1 MKILYKVLTFFVLI
15 IVLIVIALNSS
26 WVIKKVAD
34 KFAPEYKISYN
45 DISGNVFTGIKISGL
60 KFDDQLMVENIKFAW
75 NPSKLLYKRVAI
87 NELIVEEIN
96 VDVVKALIASF
107 PTGEDNSTSEPFP
120 LVVLIDKV
128 YISLNAF
135 EEENVLIR
143 KTDLKVEDIKYT
155 ANSITI
161 ESLSLHVDT
170 NITNIVLEASL
181 DDGGLE
187 ITKLIVDEVDTVSL
201 EHIFLT
207 KDSNSSEVDKNTSAE
222 VNATQEPLNPL
233 IPSKL
238 LLKEFKL
245 ILKARNYK
253 TAELEKFE
261 FIISNL
267 KADITHLLVE
277 NAEVKLNILT
287 NLSNI
292 SQNGMIKDNH
302 FEGNIRLTPNKKL
315 FELYELPLRKEAIGD
330 IIIDLKASKEE
341 VTADIRAKAKHILVT
356 KDTQSN
362 SNEENAT
369 KEFNLDID
377 SLLSHV
383 VYSIENSSIKADT
396 NIMVSTPFAKDVSIT
411 NVFTKD
417 KNISYLGTVKVKK
430 LVGIDAK
437 LTKPINNLLLSY
449 VGDVSSV
456 KVDISSSGLNGKFI
470 SNDFKKALLHLETS
484 KKIVLREMLTLPAE
498 LNSTE
503 IHTTINIPLD
513 FEAITPLKAKVKVF
527 SNVCNLD
534 IDVNYAK
541 AIEVNVTSILPES
554 SLLKRFDKN
563 VKWDA
568 FTPMVI
574 NAQVNEKNVDVR
586 LSSKALKTKVKYIL
600 ESGEIDG
607 QLILGKLLTKIQ
619 GIVEE
624 KVVIN
629 SNVNSIKSLL
639 DNIQSIYTLESL
651 PKVKGALDL
660 SVDITQM
667 KEVDL
672 RLSSPKITYRVDRK
686 TEHEVKNIEI
696 VLNANESEVVLK
708 SYKVTYD
715 KMNFFA
721 TKPSKVSLEDT
732 NVLIS
737 PIWLNDSL
745 QVVGEYNLLTKKGSI
760 DTIADSLHFSHEMID
775 LDTKI
780 ALKTVLNAGET
791 DVQGDVTLLGAKI
804 KYDMSQK
811 TFASDSDIIIVQDIK
826 KESDSAFMNG
836 LSLDVKIKSKK
847 PLVYNKDAINIK
859 AKVDLTLNK
868 AKSETLM
875 VLGSVE
881 ILKGGTYIF
890 EDKKFIIGKSF
901 IYFTGDPNKPILD
914 ISIKYKSLNHL
925 ITIGV
930 TGTPEIPNISF
941 SSKPSLTR
949 EEILSVILFDSEG
962 GAGTNSGDD
971 MMKMMGGAMAKSA
984 LSNMGVQLDH
994 LVLGTDG
1001 SVEVGKRITD
1011 KIMFIYIN
1019 GELPQVKVKYYHSPR
1034 WESVISAD
1042 EESESYDIVYKR
1054 DFSSDDISFSR

>member
-1 MKILYKVLTFFVLI
+1 MKILYSILGFFLFLV
-15 IVLIVIALNSS
+15 VLIVVMANSS
-26 WVIKKVAD
+26 WVVKKVAD
-34 KFAPEYKISYN
+34 KFAPEYKISYT
-45 DISGNVFTGIKISGL
+45 DISGNVFTGVNVSGL
-60 KFDDQLMVENIKFAW
+60 AFDHKQMVKNIKFAW
-75 NPSKLLYKRVAI
+75 NPSKILNKSIAI
-87 NELIVEEIN
+87 NELKVEELN

-107 PTGEDNSTSEPFP
+107 PQSEDNTTSKPFP
-120 LVVLIDKV
+120 LAVLVDKV

-135 EEENVLIR
+135 EEQNIEVSKTRLALENL
-143 KTDLKVEDIKYT
+143 KYT
-155 ANSITI
+155 SDRFNI
-161 ESLSLHVDT
+161 ESLSLAVDT
-170 NITNIVLEASL
+170 NISNIVLEASL
-181 DDGGLE
+181 DNGELE
-187 ITKLIVDEVDTVSL
+187 ISKLIVDKVDTVSL
-201 EHIFLT
+201 ERMFLP
-207 KDSNSSEVDKNTSAE
+207 KESNSSEIDTNNTNE
-222 VNATQEPLNPL
+222 ENTTQEPLNPL

-245 ILKARNYK
+245 TLDARTYNIAK
-253 TAELEKFE
+253 IEKFE
-261 FIISNL
+261 CIISNL
-267 KADITHLLVE
+267 KADITSLLVE
-277 NAEVKLNILT
+277 NAEIKLNILT

-292 SQNGMIKDNH
+292 SQQGVIKDNH
-302 FEGNIRLTPNKKL
+302 YEGHVKLTPNKKL
-315 FELYELPLRKEAIGD
+315 FELYNLPLRKRAIGD
-330 IIIDLKASKEE
+330 IVIDLKASKEE
-341 VTADIRAKAKHILVT
+341 VIADIRAKAKHILVT

-362 SNEENAT
+362 SSEENAT

-383 VYSIENSSIKADT
+383 VYSIENNSIKADT
-396 NIMVSTPFAKDVSIT
+396 NIMVSTPFAKDISIT

-437 LTKPINNLLLSY
+437 LTKPINNLALSY
-449 VGDVSSV
+449 VGDISSV
-456 KVDISSSGLNGKFI
+456 KVDISSFGLKGKFI
-470 SNDFKKALLHLETS
+470 SNDFKKALLHVETS
-484 KKIVLREMLTLPAE
+484 KKIILREMLTLPAE

-503 IHTTINIPLD
+503 IHTTIDVPLD

-527 SNVCNLD
+527 SNVSNLD
-534 IDVNYAK
+534 IDVKYAK
-541 AIEVNVTSILPES
+541 AIEVNVTSILPEA

-568 FTPMVI
+568 LTPMVI
-574 NAQVNEKNVDVR
+574 HAQVDEKNVDVR

-600 ESGEIDG
+600 ESGEVDG
-607 QLILGKLLTKIQ
+607 QLILGKLLTKIK

-629 SNVNSIKSLL
+629 SNVDSIKSLL
-639 DNIQSIYTLESL
+639 DNIQSIYTLKSL

-672 RLSSPKITYRVDRK
+672 RLSSPKITYRADRK
-686 TEHEVKNIEI
+686 TEHVVKDIEV

-745 QVVGEYNLLTKKGSI
+745 QVLGEYNLLTQQGSI

-791 DVQGDVTLLGAKI
+791 DVQGDITLLGAKI

-826 KESDSAFMNG
+826 EESNSTFMNG
-836 LSLDVKIKSKK
+836 LSLDVKIKTKK
-847 PLVYNKDAINIK
+847 PLIYKKDAINIK
-859 AKVDLTLNK
+859 AKVDLMLNK
-868 AKSETLM
+868 AKSGTMM

-890 EDKKFIIGKSF
+890 EDKKFKIGKSF
-901 IYFTGDPNKPILD
+901 IYFAGDPNKPILD